1 MHGADA
7 GAYISVDASV
17 GSDADATTH
26 ILAYLTH
33 LAVRYTD
40 KTSSLAFQV
49 DPVHLVLL
57 GLLSSAPGRQQQSTW
72 RSEQALGRDPDC
84 HCSNRSV
91 FGGHFFY
98 LLSHFETRS
107 DIGNQHVVSQV
118 VCKAAECIDCC

>member
-1 MHGADA
+1 MHVADA
-7 GAYISVDASV
+7 SAYISVDAGV

-26 ILAYLTH
+26 ILACLTH

-57 GLLSSAPGRQQQSTW
+57 GLLRRQQQSTW

-91 FGGHFFY
+91 FGGALF
-98 LLSHFETRS
+98 LL
-107 DIGNQHVVSQV
+107 VVSF
-118 VCKAAECIDCC
+118 